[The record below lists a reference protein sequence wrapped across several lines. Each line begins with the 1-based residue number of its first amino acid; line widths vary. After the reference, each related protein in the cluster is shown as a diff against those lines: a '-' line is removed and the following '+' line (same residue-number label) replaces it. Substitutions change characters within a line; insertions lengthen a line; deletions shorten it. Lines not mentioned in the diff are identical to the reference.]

1 MDDELDDVLDDGE
14 FEPVEHVLG
23 FGDLRTCFPELSLD
37 CIEELAD
44 TGGIRIRISE
54 FGEFDFEVDPAA
66 KSIITKHRSADYL
79 REHIRAACR
88 LAMTIPV

>member
-1 MDDELDDVLDDGE
+1 MNDELDDFEGDGVT
-14 FEPVEHVLG
+14 EPVEHVLG

-44 TGGIRIRISE
+44 AGGIRIEIDE
-54 FGEFDFEVDPAA
+54 FGEFCFAVGAAA
-66 KSIITKHRSADYL
+66 KSIITKHKSDEWY
-79 REHIRAACR
+79 REHLRKACH

>member
-1 MDDELDDVLDDGE
+1 MEDELDDIEGDGVT
-14 FEPVEHVLG
+14 EPVEHVLG

-44 TGGIRIRISE
+44 AGGIRIE
-54 FGEFDFEVDPAA
+54 VDKFGEFCFAVPPAA
-66 KSIITKHRSADYL
+66 KSIITKHTSGEWY
-79 REHIRAACR
+79 REHFWEACH

>member
-14 FEPVEHVLG
+14 SEEIEHVLG
-23 FGDLRTCFPELSLD
+23 FGDLRKCFPELTLD
-37 CIEELAD
+37 CIGELAD

-54 FGEFDFEVDPAA
+54 FGEFDFEVSPAA
-66 KSIITKHRSADYL
+66 KSIITKHKSGEWYREHL
-79 REHIRAACR
+79 REACH